1 MKCTNSSFPFAILI
15 LVSLLIN
22 GCAPSQKSPGD
33 VVMAYYCAANEGE
46 FSAWKETLSE
56 ATRSTLKRHLGQ
68 LGGGIKG
75 ACDRK
80 SRNGSIIRVDI
91 TKEEIRG
98 ESATVT
104 ANIAFKDGS
113 TKNNDKTNLIKE
125 KGSWKIALG
134 I

>member
-1 MKCTNSSFPFAILI
+1 MKRTNSSFPLAILI
-15 LVSLLIN
+15 LASFSFN

-46 FSAWKETLSE
+46 FSAWKETISE
-56 ATRSTLKRHLGQ
+56 ATISTLKRHLGQ
-68 LGGGIKG
+68 LGGGITG

-80 SRNGSIIRVDI
+80 SRSGSIIRVDI

-98 ESATVT
+98 EGVTVT

-134 I
+134 T

>member
-1 MKCTNSSFPFAILI
+1 LHIL
-15 LVSLLIN
+15 
-22 GCAPSQKSPGD
+22 
-33 VVMAYYCAANEGE
+33 
-46 FSAWKETLSE
+46 
-56 ATRSTLKRHLGQ
+56 
-68 LGGGIKG
+68 

-104 ANIAFKDGS
+104 ANIAFKNGS
-113 TKNNDKTNLIKE
+113 TKNNDKTHLIKE

-134 I
+134 T

>member
-1 MKCTNSSFPFAILI
+1 MKRTISSLSLAILI
-15 LVSLLIN
+15 LASLFVID
-22 GCAPSQKSPGD
+22 CVPSQKSPGD
-33 VVMAYYCAANEGE
+33 VVKAFYTAANEGE
-46 FSAWKETLSE
+46 FSELEKTISE
-56 ATRSTLKRHLGQ
+56 ATIITLKSHHGQ

-98 ESATVT
+98 EGATVT

-113 TKNNDKTNLIKE
+113 TKNNDKTHLIKE
-125 KGSWKIALG
+125 KGSWKISLG
-134 I
+134 T